1 MPDTNK
7 KGAPAEAPETTSC
20 CSDSTSNQG
29 NTITILETAG
39 PYLTKIHKADGTT
52 EEYDDA
58 ASFFVHEE
66 LIRDLKHFAE
76 YHQDELQKTKRL
88 AIVRGKFV
96 GKESAEKANVPG
108 SFVRKNGNFTDQPL
122 NLFLADIDGY
132 RPGFADP
139 ITETEQ
145 AVLDYIDECLP
156 ASFKDCSFY
165 WHLSSSAGMPGKEG
179 ILKCHI
185 WFWSKTPYTTAQ
197 MKAWVKTTAPSID
210 RAIFSR
216 VQIHFV
222 ADPIFEE
229 GRVDP
234 VPVRC
239 GFHQGKTDYVDLI
252 IDQATLDK
260 AREQGSGE
268 GGRDMAIETLP
279 SDKDGLIG
287 AFHKAFTAED
297 VLLHH
302 LEGFEQVTERRYTW
316 LDGGGTPEGVW
327 VHDSGEM
334 IGSSHNTWPIDG
346 RANLWDVVRV
356 FKFGDLDHQDGEE
369 EDFETLGELQVGSRP
384 SDLAMKAWAAQL
396 PELKEFLAQEAAE
409 KRNAVDQLVVDIGN
423 ASSEQIHGDIVE
435 LVRSM
440 KSTGLDPGAVA
451 TLDKAIQKRLK
462 DLSPVKASPPIAE
475 VRQMTKPVA
484 CATPKEGLRIL
495 TGDQLANAREF
506 RTVVYRDQ
514 NKQPLLFRTNGSWYL
529 YGDGYFTEVDDET
542 IRSEA
547 WPFLSKAFIEDDNGR
562 LQPMNPGLGVVAGV
576 VDALKSA
583 ARLKL
588 DAPPPV
594 WIPGHENGKPLDLL
608 VLQNGILNVRT
619 GELLS
624 HTPRFFSTNGL
635 AFGYDPEAS
644 CPNWMAFL
652 DQLWPDD
659 VESQQLLQE
668 WFGYCLTADTR
679 QQKFLMLIG
688 PKRSG
693 KGTIGRVIK
702 HLIGHKNFVGPTLSS
717 LAERHGLEPW
727 IDKLVAVIGDSRS
740 PGKEP
745 QLAVE
750 RILSITGEDSVSVPR
765 MYKTAVDLRL
775 TTRLMIMSN
784 ELLRLGDASGALV
797 GRMLVLKLANSFFG
811 KEDLALEDRLALE
824 LPGILNWA
832 LEGKRRLAE
841 RGRFVQPSSGAE
853 VLQATHDANNPVGA
867 FAAEFCELGAGFEE
881 RLDTLFAAWG
891 LWCSEENRHPG
902 VRTIFGKDFAAAF
915 SELKTYRP
923 RHHDQ
928 KQTYRGIRVRDGIR
942 EKLFFNGN
950 PEV

>member
-1 MPDTNK
+1 MTSDVINLELRRTLRDGIVDNHGRTWIPAREGDSCRTTWWNIDGERILCRLKYPEGKDPGEIGGDYASWDEEAQDVPETK
-7 KGAPAEAPETTSC
+7 KNGAPAEAPQITYLYSN
-20 CSDSTSNQG
+20 STSNQG
-29 NTITILETAG
+29 NTITILETVG
-39 PYLTKIHKADGTT
+39 PYLTKVYKSDGTADP
-52 EEYDDA
+52 YDDA
-58 ASFFVHEE
+58 ASFRVHEE

-76 YHQDELQKTKRL
+76 YHQEELRGSKRL
-88 AIVRGKFV
+88 GIIRGKFV
-96 GKESAEKANVPG
+96 GTELGEKANVTG
-108 SFVRKNGNFTDQPL
+108 TYCRNNANFTDQPL
-122 NLFLADIDGY
+122 HLFMIDIDGY

-139 ITETEQ
+139 IADTEQ
-145 AVLDYIDECLP
+145 AVLDFFTDNLSP
-156 ASFKDCSFY
+156 AFQDCSFY
-165 WHLSSSAGMPGKEG
+165 WHLSSSAGMPGKVG
-179 ILKCHI
+179 VLKCHV
-185 WFWSKTPYTTAQ
+185 WLWSKTPYMTSQ
-197 MKAWVKTTAPSID
+197 MHAWAKTIGPAID
-210 RAIFSR
+210 SAVYRR
-216 VQIHFV
+216 VQLHYV
-222 ADPIFEE
+222 CDPIFEE
-229 GRVDP
+229 GRIDP

-239 GFHQGKTDYVDLI
+239 GFHQGKTDYVDLV

-260 AREQGSGE
+260 ARDQGSGE
-268 GGRDMAIETLP
+268 GGSDMVLKDP
-279 SDKDGLIG
+279 SEKDGLIG

-316 LDGGGTPEGVW
+316 HDGGGTPEGVW
-327 VHDSGEM
+327 VHDDGQH

-346 RANLWDVVRV
+346 IANLWDVVRV
-356 FKFGDLDHQDGEE
+356 FKFGDLDHREGEE
-369 EDFETLGELQVGSRP
+369 EDFETLGEHQVGSRP

-475 VRQMTKPVA
+475 VRQMTKPAA

-514 NKQPLLFRTNGSWYL
+514 NKQPLLFRTNSSWYL

-547 WPFLSKAFIEDDNGR
+547 WPFLSKAFIEDDNGK
-562 LQPMNPGLGVVAGV
+562 LQPMNPGLGAVTGV

-588 DAPPPV
+588 DMPPPV
-594 WIPGHENGKPLDLL
+594 WIPGHENGNPLDLL

-635 AFGYDPEAS
+635 AFGYDSEAS

-652 DQLWPDD
+652 EQLWPGD

-693 KGTIGRVIK
+693 KGTIGRMIK
-702 HLIGHKNFVGPTLSS
+702 NLIGHKNFVGPTLSS
-717 LAERHGLEPW
+717 LAESHGLEPW
-727 IDKLVAVIGDSRS
+727 IDKLVAVVGDSRS
-740 PGKEP
+740 AGKEP
-745 QLAVE
+745 QIAVE
-750 RILSITGEDSVSVPR
+750 RILSITGEDSVSVRR
-765 MYKTAVDLRL
+765 MYKTAVDVRL

-797 GRMLVLKLANSFFG
+797 GRMLILKLVNCFFG
-811 KEDLALEDRLALE
+811 KEDHTLEDRLTLE

-841 RGRFVQPSSGAE
+841 RGRFVQPASGE
-853 VLQATHDANNPVGA
+853 SPRELRRLHYLREWSHD
-867 FAAEFCELGAGFEE
+867 EQIKQ
-881 RLDTLFAAWG
+881 
-891 LWCSEENRHPG
+891 
-902 VRTIFGKDFAAAF
+902 IF
-915 SELKTYRP
+915 P
-923 RHHDQ
+923 
-928 KQTYRGIRVRDGIR
+928 
-942 EKLFFNGN
+942 
-950 PEV
+950 